1 MSFLESYNKCF
12 TGESFFHAGQILFN
26 LTCMFA
32 VHHGKSFVP
41 SFFES
46 SLLITYLI
54 TVSPEKEIIALEKVL
69 YLDPRI
75 CTNPVYLTQANN
87 LAYLH

>member
-1 MSFLESYNKCF
+1 MSFLESYNNKCF

-54 TVSPEKEIIALEKVL
+54 TVNPEKEIIALEKVL
-69 YLDPRI
+69 YFGSKNLYEPCVFDPSK
-75 CTNPVYLTQANN
+75 
-87 LAYLH
+87 